1 MLELQ
6 SAAGLLGLTAIAW
19 LFGRAAPKVALRTAA
34 GGLALQLVLA
44 LALLKLPGMRSVFL
58 ALNDVVLAVQ
68 RATREG
74 TSFVFGYVGGG
85 DAPFAVTKPAS
96 GFILAFQALPM
107 ILLVSALSALLF
119 YWRVLPLVVRGFAWV
134 LQRTMGL
141 GGAVGVATA
150 ANIFIGMM
158 EAPLLIRPYLSKL
171 SRGELFIVMVAG
183 MATVAGSVMLL
194 YASILA
200 QVVPEAMGHVLAASL
215 ISAPA
220 AVMVAR
226 LMMPDDSPPTPG
238 TLSPDPNVRS
248 SMEAIAFGTMQG
260 IGLVAAVVAM
270 LIVFVSLV
278 ALVNQILGLLPWGGE
293 AGLRLEDLVAYL
305 MWPLAWLCGIPASE
319 AMAFARLLAVKTV
332 INELAAYIELAGA
345 GGTNLSERSR
355 LIATY
360 ALCGFANFGSLGI
373 VIAGLGAMAPERR
386 GEVVSLGPRCLVG
399 GTLATCMTGAVVGL
413 LGI

>member
-1 MLELQ
+1 MEALQ
-6 SAAGLLGLTAIAW
+6 SGVGLLGLTAIAW
-19 LFGRAAPKVALRTAA
+19 LVGRQAPRLALRTAA
-34 GGLALQLVLA
+34 SGLLIQLALGAV
-44 LALLKLPGMRSVFL
+44 LLKLPGMRSVFA
-58 ALNDVVLAVQ
+58 ALNDIVLALQ
-68 RATREG
+68 RATQAG

-85 DAPFAVTKPAS
+85 DAPFTVTKPAS
-96 GFILAFQALPM
+96 SFILAFQALPL

-119 YWRVLPLVVRGFAWV
+119 YWRILPLVVRGFAWV

-150 ANIFIGMM
+150 ANVFIGMID
-158 EAPLLIRPYLSKL
+158 APLLIRPYLAKL
-171 SRGELFIVMVAG
+171 SRGELFIVMVVG
-183 MATVAGSVMLL
+183 MATVAGTVMVL

-200 QVVPEAMGHVLAASL
+200 PVIPEAMGHILAASL

-226 LMMPDDSPPTPG
+226 LMVPDDSPPTPG
-238 TLSPDPNVRS
+238 DLAPDPEVRS
-248 SMEAIAFGTMQG
+248 SMQAIANGTMQG
-260 IGLVAAVVAM
+260 ITLLAAVIAM
-270 LIVFVSLV
+270 LIVFVALV
-278 ALVNQILGLLPWGGE
+278 ALVNEMLGLLPWGGE
-293 AGLRLEDLVAYL
+293 GGLRLEELAAYV
-305 MWPLAWLCGIPASE
+305 MWPLAWLCGVPAGE

-332 INELAAYIELAGA
+332 INELAAYVDLAGS
-345 GGTNLSERSR
+345 GGEALSERSR
-355 LIATY
+355 MIATY

-386 GEVVSLGPRCLVG
+386 GEIVSLGFLCLVG